1 MIARIFARDSGFTM
15 YELLVALAIS
25 LIVSLAGWGFY
36 HHELR
41 ELTRQSANLDAVDKV
56 RAATAFIAREI
67 RAAGYD
73 PRLTALLVPT
83 LKGIREAKGDTIH
96 LEWDRNGSGT
106 IDTTAVDPDAES
118 IRYSYDSAN
127 RAILRTVNGVTT
139 TFVKNV
145 PAGGFSLRYY
155 NLLGTEIP
163 LTGVPP
169 IIAAVSRDLI
179 VSVVLKIRV
188 ETSGVTPTVP
198 FTMASRVAVRA
209 RIIDRL

>member
-1 MIARIFARDSGFTM
+1 MRARSLHGESGFTM
-15 YELLVALAIS
+15 YELLVALASS

-41 ELTRQSANLDAVDKV
+41 ELSRQSANLDAVDKV

-73 PRLTALLVPT
+73 PRLTALVVST
-83 LKGIREAKGDTIH
+83 LKGIREAEGDTIH
-96 LEWDRNGSGT
+96 LEWDRDGSGT

-118 IRYSYDSAN
+118 IRYSYDSTN

-139 TFVKNV
+139 TFVNNV
-145 PAGGFSLRYY
+145 PSGGFSLRYY
-155 NLLGTEIP
+155 NIAGNEIP
-163 LTGVPP
+163 SAGVPP
-169 IIAAVSRDLI
+169 IIAAASRDLI
-179 VSVVLKIRV
+179 VSVALKIRV
-188 ETSGVTPTVP
+188 ETSGVTPAVP